1 MMTAGS
7 CMCFL
12 LRLCVSLTLC
22 AAPLAA
28 FQEQGHDAIRNRL
41 EALLRVSDPSAGFL
55 AVALGIAFLAGAA
68 HALTPGHGKA
78 LVAAYLAGSRG
89 TVWDAVY
96 LGTVVTITHTASV
109 FVLGLAALYAAQH
122 IQMEKVYAWLS
133 IFSGGIIVMVG
144 AGLFWSRWKSLR
156 SGAPAGEHTHSHSHG
171 LFGFHTHS
179 HGPAPAEGA
188 AHSHSHGDPH
198 DHGSA
203 HDHSSA
209 HEYGHSHDHEQA
221 HGHAHDHEHAHGHS
235 HDHEHPHD
243 HEHLDAGPVHAHDH
257 GHEHSAGHEHH
268 EHPAGHEHTGHSH
281 PVRPRTGRGSLLS
294 LGISGGLVPCPEAMV
309 VLLISV
315 TINRLLFGI
324 VILAAFSLG
333 LAAILIAIGVA
344 MVLAGPALNRF
355 SKEGFFLRAL
365 PVGSAALVT
374 LLGVAILYS
383 AVNDSGLLRF

>member
-1 MMTAGS
+1 MG
-7 CMCFL
+7 FFP
-12 LRLCVSLTLC
+12 RLCVSLALA

-28 FQEQGHDAIRNRL
+28 FEEQGHGALRDRL
-41 EALLRVSDPSAGFL
+41 EGLLRVSDPSAGFL

-96 LGTVVTITHTASV
+96 LGSVVTITHTASV
-109 FVLGLAALYAAQH
+109 FLLGLAALYASQH
-122 IQMEKVYAWLS
+122 IQMEKVFAFLS
-133 IFSGGIIVMVG
+133 IVSGLIIVIIG

-156 SGAPAGEHTHSHSHG
+156 SGAPAAAHTHSHSHG
-171 LFGFHTHS
+171 LFGLHTHS
-179 HGPAPAEGA
+179 HGPAPAEA
-188 AHSHSHGDPH
+188 AVHTHSHAD
-198 DHGSA
+198 GSA
-203 HDHSSA
+203 QEHS
-209 HEYGHSHDHEQA
+209 
-221 HGHAHDHEHAHGHS
+221 HAHDHAHVHGHS
-235 HDHEHPHD
+235 HDHEHT
-243 HEHLDAGPVHAHDH
+243 HDH
-257 GHEHSAGHEHH
+257 GHGHGYDHDPGGH
-268 EHPAGHEHTGHSH
+268 ALLPA
-281 PVRPRTGRGSLLS
+281 RPRTGRGSLLS

-315 TINRLLFGI
+315 TINRLFFGI

-355 SKEGFFLRAL
+355 SREGVFLRAL